1 MMAKRKIRRRGQRLM
16 QYLRKRARMSHPLT
30 RAMEITRKIK
40 RRWIL
45 HQILQSKTLE
55 IMMLIMGH
63 SLKRGSKT

>member
-40 RRWIL
+40 R
-45 HQILQSKTLE
+45 
-55 IMMLIMGH
+55 
-63 SLKRGSKT
+63 